1 MYKKELAAHFDA
13 GVAIDSVFFE
23 NCELPQPPDEGKSCE
38 EGQWQCLNK
47 VFTHLGF
54 CARNRYTKNININY
68 TVSLY
73 FMDYYFFY
81 RHVLIKITCVM
92 GMMIVEIRVMK
103 ISGSI
108 IRFAMV
114 IM

>member
-47 VFTHLGF
+47 VFTYL
-54 CARNRYTKNININY
+54 
-68 TVSLY
+68 
-73 FMDYYFFY
+73 
-81 RHVLIKITCVM
+81 
-92 GMMIVEIRVMK
+92 
-103 ISGSI
+103 
-108 IRFAMV
+108 
-114 IM
+114 

>member
-47 VFTHLGF
+47 VFTYLKL
-54 CARNRYTKNININY
+54 CAHNTMHINIGY
-68 TVSLY
+68 TMHLY
-73 FMDYYFFY
+73 F
-81 RHVLIKITCVM
+81 
-92 GMMIVEIRVMK
+92 
-103 ISGSI
+103 
-108 IRFAMV
+108 
-114 IM
+114 